1 MTTSRLISAAVLLAG
16 ACLVAPAG
24 PAAAQVGNVG
34 KFSSTRAVINDCSIS
49 TAFTTIPGMSRNFTL
64 GGSANDEVVVMFQAS
79 WSGSPITF
87 DTGFVRLTIDGVV
100 QPTNVSVPAFGGTE
114 SSSSFT
120 HGFNWI
126 SQALT
131 PGSHTA
137 RIQWRT
143 DLGSTFCV
151 DDRTLVVLHR

>member
-1 MTTSRLISAAVLLAG
+1 MTLARSIPIAALIAAV
-16 ACLVAPAG
+16 CLSASEE
-24 PAAAQVGNVG
+24 PAAAQVGNVN
-34 KFSSTRAVINDCSIS
+34 KFSSTRAVINECSIT
-49 TAFTTIPGMSRNFTL
+49 TAFTTIPGMTRTFTL
-64 GGSANDEVVVMFQAS
+64 GGTATDEVVVMFQAS
-79 WSGSPITF
+79 WSGSAIEF

-100 QPTNVSVPAFGGTE
+100 QPTNNAVPIFAGSTGT
-114 SSSSFT
+114 FT

-126 SQALT
+126 SQGLA